1 MKGCFRKSVFSIE
14 KKRLLKS
21 YCRWQEADF
30 NVEIAIWYI
39 VTSLLKF
46 SREGIKLVENRH
58 SALGLSDEQVLS
70 MYETMLLARRIDERM
85 WLLNRAGKIPFVISC
100 QGQEAAQVGAAFAL
114 DKEKDYVLPYYR
126 DMGVVLTFG
135 MTAKDLMLSG
145 FAKAEDPN
153 SGGRQ
158 MPGHFGQKKNRIVT
172 GSSPVT
178 TQVPHAVGV
187 ALAGK
192 MEGKDLVTFVTFGEG
207 SSNQGDFHEGAN
219 FAGVHKLPVIFMCE
233 NNKYAISVPIEKQ
246 LACEKVSDRAIG
258 YGMPGITVDG
268 NDPLEVYQ
276 AVKEAAD
283 RGRRGEGP
291 TLVETVSYRLT
302 PHSSD
307 DDDRSYRAP
316 DEVAEAKTKDPII
329 TFGAYLKET
338 GVMDDAKEKEINDA
352 VMKIVNEAT
361 DYAENAPYA
370 DAEYA
375 MKHVYAE

>member
-1 MKGCFRKSVFSIE
+1 M
-14 KKRLLKS
+14 
-21 YCRWQEADF
+21 A
-30 NVEIAIWYI
+30 
-39 VTSLLKF
+39 
-46 SREGIKLVENRH
+46 ENRH
-58 SALGLSDEQVLS
+58 KALGLSDETVLE
-70 MYETMLLARRIDERM
+70 MYETMLMSRRVDERM
-85 WLLNRAGKIPFVISC
+85 WLLNRSGKIPFVISC
-100 QGQEAAQVGAAFAL
+100 QGQEAAQVGAAFGL
-114 DKEKDYVLPYYR
+114 DREKDYVLPYYR
-126 DMGVVLTFG
+126 DVGVVLTFG
-135 MTAKDLMLSG
+135 MTARDLMLSG

-246 LACEKVSDRAIG
+246 LACENVSDRAIG

-268 NDPLEVYQ
+268 NDPLEVYA

-291 TLVETVSYRLT
+291 TLIEAVSYRLT

-338 GVMDDAKEKEINDA
+338 GVMDDDIEKAIHDK

-370 DAEYA
+370 DGESA
-375 MKHVYAE
+375 MKYVYEEK

>member
-1 MKGCFRKSVFSIE
+1 MVE
-14 KKRLLKS
+14 K
-21 YCRWQEADF
+21 
-30 NVEIAIWYI
+30 
-39 VTSLLKF
+39 
-46 SREGIKLVENRH
+46 RH
-58 SALGLSDEQVLS
+58 EQLGLNEETVLD
-70 MYETMLLARRIDERM
+70 MYRTMLLSRRIDERM
-85 WLLNRAGKIPFVISC
+85 WLLNRSGKIPFVISC

-114 DKEKDYVLPYYR
+114 DRQKDYVLPYYR
-126 DMGVVLTFG
+126 DVGVVLTFG

-145 FAKAEDPN
+145 FAKEEDPN

-178 TQVPHAVGV
+178 TQVPHAVGI

-246 LACEKVSDRAIG
+246 LSCENVSDRAIG

-268 NDPLEVYQ
+268 NDPLEVYA

-283 RGRRGEGP
+283 RARRGEGP

-307 DDDRSYRAP
+307 DDDRSYRTA
-316 DEVAEAKTKDPII
+316 DEVAEAKTKDSIM
-329 TFGAYLKET
+329 TFGAYLKEV
-338 GVMDDAKEKEINDA
+338 GIMDDNLEKQMNDE

-361 DYAENAPYA
+361 DYAENAPYPK
-370 DAEYA
+370 AESA
-375 MKHVYAE
+375 MNHVYAQK

>member
-1 MKGCFRKSVFSIE
+1 M
-14 KKRLLKS
+14 
-21 YCRWQEADF
+21 A
-30 NVEIAIWYI
+30 
-39 VTSLLKF
+39 
-46 SREGIKLVENRH
+46 ENRH
-58 SALGLSDEQVLS
+58 KALGLTDENVME

-114 DKEKDYVLPYYR
+114 DREKDYVLPYYR

-135 MTAKDLMLSG
+135 MTATELMLSG

-187 ALAGK
+187 ALGGRL
-192 MEGKDLVTFVTFGEG
+192 EGKDLVTFVTFGEG

-219 FAGVHKLPVIFMCE
+219 YAAVHKLPVIFMCE
-233 NNKYAISVPIEKQ
+233 NNKYAISVPYEKQ
-246 LACEKVSDRAIG
+246 VACEKISDRAIG
-258 YGMPGITVDG
+258 YGMPGVTVDG
-268 NDPLEVYQ
+268 NDPLEVYKV
-276 AVKEAAD
+276 VKEAAD

-291 TLVETVSYRLT
+291 TLVETISYRLT

-307 DDDRSYRAP
+307 DDDRAYRERG
-316 DEVAEAKTKDPII
+316 EVEEAKTKDPII
-329 TFGAYLKET
+329 LFANYLKEV
-338 GVMDDAKEKEINDA
+338 GVLTEDKEKALND
-352 VMKIVNEAT
+352 KIAQVVNEAT
-361 DYAENAPYA
+361 EYAENAPYA
-370 DAEYA
+370 EPEYA
-375 MKHVYAE
+375 LKHVYAE

>member
-1 MKGCFRKSVFSIE
+1 MVE
-14 KKRLLKS
+14 K
-21 YCRWQEADF
+21 
-30 NVEIAIWYI
+30 
-39 VTSLLKF
+39 
-46 SREGIKLVENRH
+46 RH
-58 SALGLSDEQVLS
+58 EQLGLNEETVLD
-70 MYETMLLARRIDERM
+70 MYRTMLLSRRIDERM
-85 WLLNRAGKIPFVISC
+85 WLLNRSGKIPFVISC

-114 DKEKDYVLPYYR
+114 DRQKDYVLPYYR
-126 DMGVVLTFG
+126 DVGVVLTFG

-145 FAKAEDPN
+145 FAKEEDPN

-178 TQVPHAVGV
+178 TQVPHAVGI

-246 LACEKVSDRAIG
+246 LSCENVSDRAIG

-268 NDPLEVYQ
+268 NDPLEVYA

-283 RGRRGEGP
+283 RARRGEGP

-307 DDDRSYRAP
+307 DDDRSYRTA
-316 DEVAEAKTKDPII
+316 DEVAEAKTKDSIM
-329 TFGAYLKET
+329 TFGSYLKEV
-338 GVMDDAKEKEINDA
+338 GIMDDDLEKQMNDE

-361 DYAENAPYA
+361 DYAENAPYPK
-370 DAEYA
+370 AESA
-375 MKHVYAE
+375 MNHVYAQK

>member
-1 MKGCFRKSVFSIE
+1 M
-14 KKRLLKS
+14 
-21 YCRWQEADF
+21 A
-30 NVEIAIWYI
+30 
-39 VTSLLKF
+39 
-46 SREGIKLVENRH
+46 ENCH
-58 SALGLSDEQVLS
+58 QALGLTDEKVLE

-135 MTAKDLMLSG
+135 MTATDLMLSG
-145 FAKAEDPN
+145 FAKKEDPN

-178 TQVPHAVGV
+178 TQVPHAVGI

-192 MEGKDLVTFVTFGEG
+192 MEKKDIVAFVTFGEG

-246 LACEKVSDRAIG
+246 LACKQVSDRAIG
-258 YGMPGITVDG
+258 YGMPGVTVDG
-268 NDPLEVYQ
+268 NNPLEVYK

-283 RGRRGEGP
+283 RARNGQGP
-291 TLVETVSYRLT
+291 TLIETISYRLT

-307 DDDRSYRAP
+307 DDDRTYREP
-316 DEVAEAKTKDPII
+316 DEVEQAKTQDPLI
-329 TFGAYLKET
+329 TFSAYLKEC
-338 GVMDDAKEKEINDA
+338 GVMGKEIEAEINDR
-352 VMKIVNEAT
+352 VRNLVDEAT
-361 DYAENAPYA
+361 EYAENAPYA
-370 DAEYA
+370 SPEDALNF
-375 MKHVYAE
+375 VYGDL